1 MRILL
6 ISYYFP
12 PCGGAA
18 VQRWHKWLPVLVESG
33 FEVTVLTTANGDYP
47 VLDPSLE
54 QEIPPQVK
62 VLRSGAPSPAK
73 LWKALFGQQSSVPYG
88 DLSSGRNAGFL
99 QKALIWARLNL
110 IIPDARKYWNPS
122 ALKAATA
129 FLREHPV
136 DAVIT
141 TGPPHSTHLTGLE
154 LKKRHRIRWIA
165 DWRDPWSTVY
175 YLKLN
180 PPAGWS
186 RRRHRA
192 LERKVAQSADLNI
205 VISNHLAEQL
215 PSSNTVVIR
224 NGYDAGKFVTK
235 GPDEKTGFKKFRIKY
250 VGNLT
255 AGQKLAEAASM
266 IGKAFPDGDFELICV
281 GGKVDA
287 EQQRRLDEDIPGSF
301 FRKDFVPHQQALEEM
316 ADCELLLLLIN
327 YYEGFEGMLTTKLYE
342 YIASGTMIFCLGPH
356 GGEAEELIKLYR
368 AGVCFDLREDAAAV
382 KFLAAQRDAW
392 KAGKSLKN
400 QTDTSELS
408 AQNQAAKLISALKA
422 EKKS

>member
-33 FEVTVLTTANGDYP
+33 IEVTVLTTASGDYP

-62 VLRSGAPSPAK
+62 VLRSGAPSTAK
-73 LWKALFGQQSSVPYG
+73 LWKALFGKRSSVPYG
-88 DLSSGRNAGFL
+88 DLSTNAKTGFL
-99 QKALIWARLNL
+99 RKALIWARLNL
-110 IIPDARKYWNPS
+110 IIPDARKFWNPS
-122 ALKAATA
+122 ALKTATA
-129 FLREHPV
+129 FLKTNLV

-141 TGPPHSTHLTGLE
+141 TGPPHSTHLIGLE
-154 LKKRHRIRWIA
+154 LKKRHRVRWIA

-180 PPAGWS
+180 PPCGWS
-186 RRRHRA
+186 LRRHQA

-205 VISNHLAEQL
+205 VISKHLAKQL
-215 PSSNTVVIR
+215 PSSNSIVVR
-224 NGYDAGKFVTK
+224 NGYDAA
-235 GPDEKTGFKKFRIKY
+235 KTAAARVNENTRAERFRIKY

-255 AGQKLAEAASM
+255 EGQKLEEAVKI
-266 IGKAFPDGDFELICV
+266 IGKAFPDGDFELTCV
-281 GGKVDA
+281 GTRIDA
-287 EQQRRLDEDIPGSF
+287 DRMKLLAVEIPGSF
-301 FRKDFVPHQQALEEM
+301 FCKCFVPHQQAISEM

-342 YIASGTMIFCLGPH
+342 YISSGTKILCLGPH
-356 GGEAEELIKLYR
+356 GGEAEELIDLYK
-368 AGVCFDLREDAAAV
+368 AGACFDISEEAAAMSFLKGLREDW
-382 KFLAAQRDAW
+382 R
-392 KAGKSLKN
+392 AGKNITNNS
-400 QTDTSELS
+400 DTSELS
-408 AQNQAAKLISALKA
+408 TRHQAAIMISALSE
-422 EKKS
+422 EKKG